1 MGVFIVFLGVIVYL
15 WTHFGPAHYVI
26 PQNGMYPN
34 FPAGSHLFAIRYPY
48 SDPAQVARGDVVIF
62 TAPSQGQ
69 ETVFIWR
76 VVGLP
81 GDSVQTKGDE
91 VIINGQAVKHEFLRT
106 DGDIPIFLE
115 TNGEA
120 SYEIALGK
128 HPPEKPP
135 PPVEITL
142 EAGQFFVMGDN
153 RNDASDSRYRGPIEF
168 ESIFAKAR

>member
-1 MGVFIVFLGVIVYL
+1 MSHFSRSWLWIIPPITGVLVVFFGVLAYS
-15 WTHFGPAHYVI
+15 WTRFGPAHYVI

-81 GDSVQTKGDE
+81 GDSVETKGDE
-91 VIINGQAVKHEFLRT
+91 VIINGQAVKREIVRSDKDMQLL
-106 DGDIPIFLE
+106 LE

-120 SYEIALGK
+120 SYEIALSK
-128 HPPEKPP
+128 QPPEKPP
-135 PPVEITL
+135 PAIEITL
-142 EAGQFFVMGDN
+142 APGQFFVNGGQ
-153 RNDASDSRYRGPIEF
+153 S
-168 ESIFAKAR
+168 